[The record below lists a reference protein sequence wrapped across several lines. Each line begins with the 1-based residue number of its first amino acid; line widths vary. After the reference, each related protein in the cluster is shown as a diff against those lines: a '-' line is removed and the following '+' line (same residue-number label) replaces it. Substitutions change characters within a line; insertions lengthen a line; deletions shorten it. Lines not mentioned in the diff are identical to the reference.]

1 MTHLEID
8 QTSLP
13 CVQDVCQGFAVLEDG
28 ALAYNLQEQEIESH
42 YAANIQKSQLLQ
54 RDVQIAKR
62 LQEDERRRVGLSERL
77 MDTEEQDS
85 RYARAIHEEMRKR
98 EDELQMREAEDE
110 VVAKRMQA
118 EEELKNSRWYRHG
131 EEEERP
137 IRSGST
143 VEDWQ
148 RPCPAWGLQ
157 PSPSFASRDAA
168 AQCHELL
175 PMLEATGARD
185 AYLMGNQ
192 GKDGIRPSVHLDDC
206 GLFVGP
212 EMNSRAVSCL
222 ARGHLNKR
230 KVSSGFNTGSS
241 EQSDHRSRQNVI
253 GHDQENCARGSNH
266 KRHGV
271 KEERAGASGGRH
283 GSRKE
288 RRRRSE
294 GRRRERYGPPS
305 SEEEEEEEEERRGRT
320 ERRQNPGGP
329 SFLLHHAHSARAELG
344 ARLELRDLEQVLRD
358 EEMARK
364 LQAEEEAV
372 AVNSEEDFRTAQV
385 AQDEE
390 IARFMQRRELK
401 LQERSDTPVRRS
413 SQRDCSDS
421 AEGSGAPDRGEP
433 KMGRRDSQSV
443 SPGSKQGPAS
453 PGGIAASSRNIAEE
467 LDPTFQAP
475 QQNGMLELTA
485 GSLPGQELHTGER
498 QTVSQ
503 VCPVPPCSFY
513 DYMEDCPETFIVP
526 PTRRSSQK
534 LGRLKAKDKKESC
547 KQQ

>member
-8 QTSLP
+8 QASLP

-28 ALAYNLQEQEIESH
+28 ALAYSLQEQEIESH
-42 YAANIQKSQLLQ
+42 YAANIQKSQVLQ

-77 MDTEEQDS
+77 LDTEEQDS

-110 VVAKRMQA
+110 VVAKRLQA

-131 EEEERP
+131 EEE
-137 IRSGST
+137 
-143 VEDWQ
+143 
-148 RPCPAWGLQ
+148 
-157 PSPSFASRDAA
+157 
-168 AQCHELL
+168 
-175 PMLEATGARD
+175 
-185 AYLMGNQ
+185 
-192 GKDGIRPSVHLDDC
+192 
-206 GLFVGP
+206 
-212 EMNSRAVSCL
+212 
-222 ARGHLNKR
+222 
-230 KVSSGFNTGSS
+230 
-241 EQSDHRSRQNVI
+241 
-253 GHDQENCARGSNH
+253 
-266 KRHGV
+266 
-271 KEERAGASGGRH
+271 
-283 GSRKE
+283 
-288 RRRRSE
+288 
-294 GRRRERYGPPS
+294 
-305 SEEEEEEEEERRGRT
+305 
-320 ERRQNPGGP
+320 
-329 SFLLHHAHSARAELG
+329 ELG

-401 LQERSDTPVRRS
+401 LQESSDTPVRRS

-443 SPGSKQGPAS
+443 SPGGKQGPAT

-475 QQNGMLELTA
+475 QQNGMLEVTA